1 MLLFKLATHP
11 VNSVDT
17 ADRTDFGC
25 VVDEADVSFCG
36 GVKLPDL
43 DVPETVEKL
52 QPNVCSNAVADSNP
66 HPVVFFVVHL
76 WSDMTSKSE
85 LRSLIQP
92 EPVWKSR
99 YLGCVAE
106 VAQGFADVL
115 HHRHVVL
122 PAVLPELRG
131 RELPP

>member
-1 MLLFKLATHP
+1 MPILKLAIHP

-17 ADRTDFGC
+17 ADCTDFGR
-25 VVDEADVSFCG
+25 VVDEANVSFCG
-36 GVKLPDL
+36 GVKLSDL

-52 QPNVCSNAVADSNP
+52 QPNVCSNAVADSDP
-66 HPVVFFVVHL
+66 HSVVLFVVLL

-85 LRSLIQP
+85 LRSIIQP
-92 EPVWKSR
+92 EPIWKSR

-115 HHRHVVL
+115 HHCHVVL